1 MQHILMIEDDTR
13 LAQMVGEY
21 LGQSGFGFSHA
32 GDARSGLARLQ
43 EPGTGPAPDLVIL
56 DLMLPDMDGLEVCR
70 RVRALASEVAKV
82 PVLMLTAKGDNVDRI
97 TGLNLGAD
105 DYVSKPCTPEELVA
119 RLRAILR
126 RSQTRD
132 TADVAALT
140 SGDLTLHPGSRTA
153 EWQGRPLDLTGAEY
167 SILEVLARNVGQL
180 VSKQDVSKRAFG
192 QTLTA
197 FDRRIDV
204 HMSSIRQKLGT
215 RRDGQSWIRT
225 VRGQGYQLVTGQ

>member
-1 MQHILMIEDDTR
+1 MPQHSVLLVDDDPKIAKLLRSYFEKEDFLVLTAHDGTAALQLYRDKKPDIL
-13 LAQMVGEY
+13 V
-21 LGQSGFGFSHA
+21 
-32 GDARSGLARLQ
+32 
-43 EPGTGPAPDLVIL
+43 L
-56 DLMLPDMDGLEVCR
+56 DLMLPGVNGLDVCR
-70 RVRALASEVAKV
+70 HIRKDSDT
-82 PVLMLTAKGDNVDRI
+82 PILMLTARDEETDRLI
-97 TGLNLGAD
+97 GLELGAD

>member
-1 MQHILMIEDDTR
+1 MAKILLIDDDVELTS
-13 LAQMVGEY
+13 LLTEY
-21 LGQSGFGFSHA
+21 LTEEGF
-32 GDARSGLARLQ
+32 
-43 EPGTGPAPDLVIL
+43 
-56 DLMLPDMDGLEVCR
+56 
-70 RVRALASEVAKV
+70 EVASVHDGRAGVEEATSKHYDIAV
-82 PVLMLTAKGDNVDRI
+82 LDIMMPRMNGIEALQRMRKAGNMPVLMLTAKGDNVDRI

-126 RSQTRD
+126 RSQKRD
-132 TADVAALT
+132 TAEVDALT
-140 SGDLTLHPGSRTA
+140 SGDLLLHPGSRTA

-192 QTLTA
+192 QPLAA

-204 HMSSIRQKLGT
+204 HISSIRQKLGT
-215 RRDGQSWIRT
+215 RKDGQSWIRT
-225 VRGQGYQLVTGQ
+225 VRGQGYQLVTGQC

>member
-1 MQHILMIEDDTR
+1 MAKVLLIDDDVELTA
-13 LAQMVGEY
+13 LLSEY
-21 LGQSGFGFSHA
+21 LTEEGF
-32 GDARSGLARLQ
+32 
-43 EPGTGPAPDLVIL
+43 
-56 DLMLPDMDGLEVCR
+56 
-70 RVRALASEVAKV
+70 EVASVHDGRAGVEAAASTHYDIAVLDIMMPRMNGIEALQRMRKAGNM

>member
-1 MQHILMIEDDTR
+1 MTKVLLIDDDVELTS
-13 LAQMVGEY
+13 LLTEY
-21 LGQSGFGFSHA
+21 LTEEGFEVSSVHDGRAGVEEATSRHYDIAVLDIMMPRMNGIEALQRMRKA
-32 GDARSGLARLQ
+32 GD
-43 EPGTGPAPDLVIL
+43 
-56 DLMLPDMDGLEVCR
+56 M
-70 RVRALASEVAKV
+70 
-82 PVLMLTAKGDNVDRI
+82 PVLMLTAKGDNIDRI

-126 RSQTRD
+126 RSQKRE
-132 TADVAALT
+132 AGESGLLT
-140 SGDLTLHPGSRTA
+140 SGGLTLHPGSRTA

-180 VSKQDVSKRAFG
+180 VSKQEVSRRAFG
-192 QTLTA
+192 QALTA

-215 RRDGQSWIRT
+215 RKDGQSWIRT

>member
-1 MQHILMIEDDTR
+1 MTKILLIDDDVELTS
-13 LAQMVGEY
+13 LLTEY
-21 LGQSGFGFSHA
+21 LTEEGF
-32 GDARSGLARLQ
+32 
-43 EPGTGPAPDLVIL
+43 
-56 DLMLPDMDGLEVCR
+56 
-70 RVRALASEVAKV
+70 EVAAVHDGRAGVEEAASKHYDIAV
-82 PVLMLTAKGDNVDRI
+82 LDIMMPRMNGIEALQRIRKTANIPVLMLTAKGDNIDRI

-126 RSQTRD
+126 RSQKRD
-132 TADVAALT
+132 SGEGAILT

-180 VSKQDVSKRAFG
+180 VPKQEVSRRAFG
-192 QTLTA
+192 QPLKA

-215 RRDGQSWIRT
+215 RKDGQSWIRT